1 MRSQM
6 NLENLAEK
14 YKLVKEQLNRDFN
27 QQVEAII
34 EVAERLVLVNNNL
47 NILSERSEKRLK
59 EIEEKTEKLKLKISV
74 ITKDLRDVDDRI
86 RDLE

>member
-1 MRSQM
+1 M